1 MRGARARHWASR
13 RARIHGVIERS
24 RRRASTH
31 RAHPRARRAGIF
43 RIDISPAIARAS
55 ERVRARERPR
65 TARDPVRDD
74 RALWA
79 MRMRANLVTYSLR
92 ARGVVHDD
100 QPALGGDGLLGRG
113 EARVGGE
120 GARGQGVHLVRVRS
134 ARMARP
140 RPRPREAIS
149 RVWITWFHTQKENLS
164 EYVSHV
170 REIFI
175 DARAI
180 HTWSS
185 MCRAWRVSVS
195 VYGIWGILG
204 VECKDI

>member
-140 RPRPREAIS
+140 RPATARGDLARVDHVVSYTERKSVRVRIACPRNIYRRPRYP
-149 RVWITWFHTQKENLS
+149 
-164 EYVSHV
+164 YVV
-170 REIFI
+170 
-175 DARAI
+175 
-180 HTWSS
+180 
-185 MCRAWRVSVS
+185 
-195 VYGIWGILG
+195 
-204 VECKDI
+204 